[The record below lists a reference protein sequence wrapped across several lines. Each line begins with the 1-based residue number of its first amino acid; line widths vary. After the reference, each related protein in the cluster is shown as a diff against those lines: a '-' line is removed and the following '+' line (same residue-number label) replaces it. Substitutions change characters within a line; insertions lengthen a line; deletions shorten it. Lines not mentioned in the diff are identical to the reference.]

1 LLHKSFDSQGKIV
14 VTEGIINMKYEST
27 HSHSLLLNYEYKYES
42 TPCFPSNPSSQSS
55 LSMTKPKTGLSLSET
70 PIHKNL
76 RMYVPKVT
84 NDAAI
89 NAKYN
94 YQAFMVNMKKGMSRE
109 EKDEDQRCLY
119 YIAAVSC
126 VLRGMHNDIVRDMGE
141 LGIGIT
147 TYTYPDDV
155 DESVLLHQIPDPKEI
170 AIATG
175 IIIFFMCRD
184 VFPVLSPELYVEQKT
199 KDLASTV
206 GYSGRDVKVFREF
219 YHAWDLI
226 RFGSPCKSIRRS
238 VKSAVV
244 GLRGE
249 SGLIPKVFSYISTHL
264 F

>member
-1 LLHKSFDSQGKIV
+1 
-14 VTEGIINMKYEST
+14 
-27 HSHSLLLNYEYKYES
+27 
-42 TPCFPSNPSSQSS
+42 
-55 LSMTKPKTGLSLSET
+55 MTKPETRLSLSGI

-94 YQAFMVNMKKGMSRE
+94 YQAFRVNMMNGKSRE
-109 EKDEDQRCLY
+109 EKDEEQY

-126 VLRGMHNDIVRDMGE
+126 VLRGMHNDIVREMGE
-141 LGIGIT
+141 QGIGIT

-155 DESVLLHQIPDPKEI
+155 EDSVLAHQVPDPKQI

-175 IIIFFMCRD
+175 IIIFMMCRD
-184 VFPVLSPELYVEQKT
+184 VFTVLSTELDVEQKT
-199 KDLASTV
+199 KALAITV
-206 GYSGRDVKVFREF
+206 GYIGRDVKVFRDF
-219 YHAWDLI
+219 DHALNLR
-226 RFGSPCKSIRRS
+226 RFGRPCKSIRRS